1 MKRFFTFLLAL
12 TLTVS
17 LTSCDGLLDDLLGG
31 VEDFV
36 GKLEGDEEGEEGG
49 EDLPSVDNGEDDGE
63 DDYVDQIIP
72 NEPGPVVVK
81 DWRIKTIFHL
91 NVAQGDLEDDYA
103 DLEFHFDYDE
113 NNRLNEILLKN
124 YSADN
129 DIDSSFYASFEY
141 ATTKILCTITES
153 VGGQANHRLAATR
166 EITAELDQWSNVLN
180 IEDKRFDPDGELIA
194 WEKEYL
200 TYDHY
205 GNTGRRLAKGD
216 FYEWLVPHGETEADF
231 FYTASY
237 ELNFALGSMAH
248 HIWSGYPAYTNTSPE
263 YYENEA
269 NLNKTNL
276 DINWLLANCSR
287 AMNYTARGLGGLHPF
302 LLQGLCGDRSSDYL
316 INELTSAPGNSRHL
330 YYRYTYH
337 YNSDMGDGYP
347 IRVQRYVADDPSRD
361 GNYTLESEFWII
373 YDSYEYVINP
383 KE

>member
-17 LTSCDGLLDDLLGG
+17 LTSCDGLLDDLLEG

-36 GKLEGDEEGEEGG
+36 GKLEGDEDDEEEGG
-49 EDLPSVDNGEDDGE
+49 DDLPSVDNGEDDGE
-63 DDYVDQIIP
+63 DNNYMDQIP
-72 NEPGPVVVK
+72 VEPGPVVVQ

-91 NVAQGDLEDDYA
+91 NVAQGDLEDDYS

-113 NNRLNEILLKN
+113 NNRLNVMLLKN

-129 DIDSSFYASFEY
+129 DIDSTSMLTFEY
-141 ATTKILCTITES
+141 YDDRVMCFVEEG
-153 VGGQANHRLAATR
+153 VGGVANHRIVANR
-166 EITAELDQWSNVLN
+166 QITASLDEYGN
-180 IEDKRFDPDGELIA
+180 IYHIDDQRYDTKDSLIGH
-194 WEKEYL
+194 EYENL
-200 TYDHY
+200 RYYHY
-205 GNTGRRLAKGD
+205 GNTGRRLESGSI
-216 FYEWLVPHGETEADF
+216 YEWLIAHGDTEPDF
-231 FYTASY
+231 YYQASY
-237 ELNFALGSMAH
+237 EWSIIH
-248 HIWSGYPAYTNTSPE
+248 HIWSGYPAYTNTYPE
-263 YYENEA
+263 YYEHEA

-316 INELTSAPGNSRHL
+316 INELTSAPDNSRHL

-337 YNSDMGDGYP
+337 YNSDMGNGYP

-361 GNYTLESEFWII
+361 ENYTLESEFWII